1 MVDLNET
8 GNGGILSILQPTNSQ
23 IISIDIIIGI
33 AAILLLIILLYVYVE
48 SYREFRTKF
57 TLGLVL
63 FALLLLFQNI
73 IFTSLLLTYSCFRN
87 MEIGIPFFFVNFIE
101 FFALLILIWITLE

>member
-1 MVDLNET
+1 MW
-8 GNGGILSILQPTNSQ
+8 SILQPTNSQ

-33 AAILLLIILLYVYVE
+33 AIILLLIILLYVYVD
-48 SYREFRTKF
+48 SYRKFRTKF

-73 IFTSLLLTYSCFRN
+73 IFTSLLLTFSSFRN
-87 MEIGIPFFFVNFIE
+87 MEIGIPFFFINFIE
-101 FFALLILIWITLE
+101 FFALLVLIWITLG